1 MIGRSLDNKKL
12 SSFEQCNL
20 SSTKDEIDLIELVS
34 IIVKSYKLVAFV
46 TFIFVCFGIGI
57 ILLTPKNW
65 VSSAT
70 VTLISDRQFQ
80 SIDSI
85 NASLSLLN
93 VDANIHQDDVF
104 EEFRRYYSSR
114 DLFNNYFDS
123 LKIKPTGSVAV
134 VRLVTDK
141 NANGY
146 FENRNNYVLNYSSN
160 IDSGMKDT
168 LSGYI
173 TYVNEQVNNDVNRQ
187 IKLVIETTKKIA
199 AEEYELA
206 LQKAKNEQKVRV
218 QRLEYAVSIAKAAG
232 LQRPASNAF
241 GISADN
247 DNYPISLGYD
257 ALNRQLEIEKSIT
270 DLTTVNADL
279 LNKKLYLDKINALQP
294 AVIDIQSFSYIQQPS
309 DPVQQDAK
317 KRLLIIILFGFV
329 GLAGSIGFVL
339 VRHYVRERQNTL
351 VNLPKE

>member
-1 MIGRSLDNKKL
+1 MRNKEN
-12 SSFEQCNL
+12 SSFGESRFL
-20 SSTKDEIDLIELVS
+20 SNKEEIDVISLMVIAS
-34 IIVKSYKLVAFV
+34 NSIKIIVITTL
-46 TFIFVCFGIGI
+46 IFFCFGVSVVF
-57 ILLTPKNW
+57 LSPKNW

-70 VTLISDRQFQ
+70 VTFPSDHQLQ
-80 SIDSI
+80 SVDSI

-93 VDANIHQDDVF
+93 VDANISQNDILGGF
-104 EEFRRYYSSR
+104 ERYYSSP
-114 DLFNNYFDS
+114 DSFNKYLGDE
-123 LKIKPTGSVAV
+123 KVKPIGSVAIV
-134 VRLVTDK
+134 KLAIDK
-141 NANGY
+141 SASD
-146 FENRNNYVLNYSSN
+146 YVFNYSSN

-173 TYVNEQVNNDVNRQ
+173 AYVNEQVNNDVNRQ

-206 LQKAKNEQKVRV
+206 LQQAKNEQKVRV
-218 QRLEYAVSIAKAAG
+218 QRLEYAVSIAKTAG
-232 LQRPASNAF
+232 LQRPASDAF
-241 GISADN
+241 GTSAAN
-247 DNYPISLGYD
+247 DNYSISLGYD
-257 ALNRQLEIEKSIT
+257 VLNRQLEIEKSIT

>member
-1 MIGRSLDNKKL
+1 MNGRSIDNKKL
-12 SSFEQCNL
+12 SSFEQCGL
-20 SSTKDEIDLIELVS
+20 SSSKDEIDLIDLAS
-34 IIVKSYKLVAFV
+34 IIVKSYKLVTFV
-46 TFIFVCFGIGI
+46 TFVFIFFGIGV
-57 ILLTPKNW
+57 ILLSPLNW
-65 VSSAT
+65 LSSAT
-70 VTLISDRQFQ
+70 VTFPSDRQLQ

-93 VDANIHQDDVF
+93 VDSSISQDDIFGGFV
-104 EEFRRYYSSR
+104 RYYSSE
-114 DLFNNYFDS
+114 DLFNKYLGS
-123 LKIKPTGSVAV
+123 LKVKPVGSVTIV
-134 VRLVTDK
+134 KLSIDK
-141 NANGY
+141 NVNDY
-146 FENRNNYVLNYSSN
+146 VFNYTSN
-160 IDSGMKDT
+160 IDSGMKNT

-173 TYVNEQVNNDVNRQ
+173 NYVNEQVNNDVNRQ
-187 IKLVIETTKKIA
+187 IKLVLEKAKKIA
-199 AEEYELA
+199 SEEYELA
-206 LQKAKNEQKVRV
+206 LQQAKNEQKVRV

-232 LQRPASNAF
+232 LQRPASDAF

-270 DLTTVNADL
+270 DLTTVNAEL

-294 AVIDIQSFSYIQQPS
+294 VVINIQSFSYLQQPS

-329 GLAGSIGFVL
+329 GLVGSIGFVL

-351 VNLPKE
+351 VNSPKE

>member
-1 MIGRSLDNKKL
+1 MRNKEN
-12 SSFEQCNL
+12 SSFGESRFL
-20 SSTKDEIDLIELVS
+20 SNKEEIDVISLMVIAS
-34 IIVKSYKLVAFV
+34 NSIKIIVITTL
-46 TFIFVCFGIGI
+46 IFFCFGVSVVF
-57 ILLTPKNW
+57 LSPKNW

-70 VTLISDRQFQ
+70 VTFPSDHQLQ
-80 SIDSI
+80 SVDSI

-93 VDANIHQDDVF
+93 VDANISQNDILGGF
-104 EEFRRYYSSR
+104 ERYYSSP
-114 DLFNNYFDS
+114 DSFNKYLGDE
-123 LKIKPTGSVAV
+123 KVKPIGSVAIV
-134 VRLVTDK
+134 KLAIDK
-141 NANGY
+141 SASD
-146 FENRNNYVLNYSSN
+146 YVFNYSSN

-241 GISADN
+241 GTSADN

-329 GLAGSIGFVL
+329 GLVGSIGFVL

>member
-1 MIGRSLDNKKL
+1 MRNKEN
-12 SSFEQCNL
+12 SSFGESRFL
-20 SSTKDEIDLIELVS
+20 SNKEEIDVISLMVIAS
-34 IIVKSYKLVAFV
+34 NSIKIIVITTL
-46 TFIFVCFGIGI
+46 IFFCFGVSVVF
-57 ILLTPKNW
+57 LSPKNW

-70 VTLISDRQFQ
+70 VTFPSDHQLQ
-80 SIDSI
+80 SVDSI

-93 VDANIHQDDVF
+93 VDANISQNDILGGF
-104 EEFRRYYSSR
+104 ERYYSSP
-114 DLFNNYFDS
+114 DSFNKYLGDE
-123 LKIKPTGSVAV
+123 KVKPIGSVAIV
-134 VRLVTDK
+134 KLAIDK
-141 NANGY
+141 SASD
-146 FENRNNYVLNYSSN
+146 YVFNYSSN

-206 LQKAKNEQKVRV
+206 LQQAKNEQKVRV
-218 QRLEYAVSIAKAAG
+218 QRLEYAVSIAKTAG
-232 LQRPASNAF
+232 LQRPASDAF
-241 GISADN
+241 GTSAAN
-247 DNYPISLGYD
+247 DNYSISLGYD
-257 ALNRQLEIEKSIT
+257 VLNRQLEIEKSIT